1 MFKETLHFL
10 TLLLAAFWKR
20 CKDAVHKDQKAFS
33 TTITCISSYLIEFM
47 AQNLR
52 NMITITMIIT
62 LLNNISV
69 AHTIA
74 EAYCIVITKPAKK
87 LACM

>member
-1 MFKETLHFL
+1 
-10 TLLLAAFWKR
+10 
-20 CKDAVHKDQKAFS
+20 
-33 TTITCISSYLIEFM
+33 M